1 MVLRLGNWSKVN
13 LELTLS
19 LLGCRILSP
28 LKYVAGISL
37 IVSSNPSALETKV
50 LDTRHASLVLDSTF
64 IFGSAIQTILVVAL
78 QEMAGIPR

>member
-19 LLGCRILSP
+19 LLGCRIRSP
-28 LKYVAGISL
+28 LKYVAEISL

-50 LDTRHASLVLDSTF
+50 LDTRPASLVLDSTF
-64 IFGSAIQTILVVAL
+64 IFGLATQTILVVAL
-78 QEMAGIPR
+78 QEMAGIPK